1 MHKRFLLAAAAMVA
15 CLHTNAQTEPAKCF
29 KDVNYGN
36 PISGAVFCADPTAIE
51 YEGRLYVYGSNDH
64 QQFIANGKKNKNG
77 YGAIKSLVVLSTD
90 DLVNWTFHGTIDVK
104 KVCSWSGNSWAPS
117 ATWRINDQGKPEFF
131 IYFAN
136 GASNVGVMKGDSPI
150 GPFKSPRSSP
160 IVNHGMSGVDP
171 CNWLFDP
178 GVVVMENGDAWLSFG
193 GGDPNNQ
200 GNDLL
205 PGNARIAKL
214 KKNMT
219 EIDGKAIN
227 LPAPYHFE
235 ASELNIIG
243 GKFAYTYCSSW
254 RGRNDWSKYQKDK
267 GITVSA
273 PGQCTMCYM
282 VTDDPTNP
290 DSWEYRG
297 DYGPH
302 PGTSENNHSH
312 LQKFNG
318 GYYHIYHSGA
328 LLVGMKNAGGVD
340 QSANMYRSICIN
352 KVTVNE
358 ETQKINRVSLNNNGP
373 AAVKTFN
380 PYQLQ
385 EAETMATCG
394 GVMYEH
400 FTNITKNTSVSTLG
414 NDASRNM
421 QVKMSAGSWIMVRNV
436 DFGKNGASRFMFR
449 TKGTGTIELRLGK
462 ITNDPVATM
471 EFTSRVYA
479 DNELDVDPS
488 VFKGSNKK
496 LFIVFTKATNLQ
508 FDAWQFTEDDPT
520 PVVSPLLP
528 EDEPLLFDL
537 QGHRVTN
544 PTRGIYIRD
553 GRKVVIK

>member
-1 MHKRFLLAAAAMVA
+1 MHKRFLLAAAAIVA

-64 QQFIANGKKNKNG
+64 QQFIANGKKNNNG

-150 GPFKSPRSSP
+150 GPFKSPRSTP

-171 CNWLFDP
+171 CN
-178 GVVVMENGDAWLSFG
+178 
-193 GGDPNNQ
+193 Q

-205 PGNARIAKL
+205 PGHARIAKL

-385 EAETMATCG
+385 QAETMATCG

-421 QVKMSAGSWIMVRNV
+421 QVKMSPGSWIMVRNV

-520 PVVSPLLP
+520 PVISPLLP